1 MQIKNVKIVMKQF
14 LHRTV
19 SHFVVRLL
27 KMSKITFL
35 FVFLSVFSLDGL
47 NGKRMVESPIVST
60 PLGQIEG
67 TVNKSFF
74 GKEYFSFRGI
84 PFAEP
89 PTGDFRFKVHLLSI

>member
-1 MQIKNVKIVMKQF
+1 
-14 LHRTV
+14 
-19 SHFVVRLL
+19 
-27 KMSKITFL
+27 MSKITFL

-89 PTGDFRFKVHLLSI
+89 PTGDFRFKVHLLSIESLKNNDVFSL